1 MLRVDKHSAV
11 LRRGR
16 VGAREAAG
24 RGTRT
29 ACARGLTSGRE
40 GKGGFQRRPAGP
52 APGGPPLVAARTRP
66 SRFPSPVSSLA
77 PPRPPPGVPISGSV
91 GPPLTPS
98 TAPRGAERCG
108 SPAPRVLGSPAVL
121 SDRRQAALRVHPSLL
136 LGFRNPPGRASGR
149 EASRAPPTPARGSQG
164 QGHSPGADHLAP
176 QASRDGC
183 PCPSSR
189 TRRSSPVIAAATA

>member
-1 MLRVDKHSAV
+1 MPLVDKHSAL

-40 GKGGFQRRPAGP
+40 GRGGFQRRPGGP

-77 PPRPPPGVPISGSV
+77 PPRPPQGVPMSGSV
-91 GPPLTPS
+91 GLHRSLPPPHHEGPS
-98 TAPRGAERCG
+98 DAGPRRHA
-108 SPAPRVLGSPAVL
+108 VLGSPAVL

-176 QASRDGC
+176 QDFIGLQKGD
-183 PCPSSR
+183 
-189 TRRSSPVIAAATA
+189 